1 MAEMLNVEVWSD
13 FVCPFCYLGKRR
25 LERAATEESL
35 ALTVTWRSFELDPG
49 APRETP
55 ESTTAMLVRKYGMPE
70 QQAVQS
76 QLRLAAEAAEEGIDF
91 QWQAAKP
98 VNTFD
103 AHRVAHLA
111 AQRGL
116 GGEAEERFMRA
127 FMTEGETLGDPAT
140 LLRLATSVGL
150 DADEV
155 RGVLES
161 DAYAGAVR
169 ADENVAREQLRIQG
183 VPFFVFAGRLALSG
197 AQPCELFR
205 QALRQAAAELPALRK

>member
-1 MAEMLNVEVWSD
+1 MAGMLNVEVWSD

-25 LERAATEESL
+25 LERAASEENL

-49 APRETP
+49 APREAK
-55 ESTTAMLVRKYGMPE
+55 ESTTQMLVRKYGMPE

-76 QLRLAAEAAEEGIDF
+76 QVSLATAAAEEGIDF
-91 QWQAAKP
+91 QWQVAKP

-111 AQRGL
+111 AERGL

-127 FMTEGETLGDPAT
+127 FMTEGAALGDPAT

-150 DADEV
+150 DSDEV

-161 DAYAGAVR
+161 DAYASAVR
-169 ADENVAREQLRIQG
+169 ADEQVAREQLGIQG
-183 VPFFVFAGRLALSG
+183 VPFFVFAGRLAISG
-197 AQPCELFR
+197 AQPRELFR
-205 QALRQAAAELPALRK
+205 QALRQAAAELPALHK